1 MNLTKQSLRG
11 SFLLGLCWDTKVPPH
26 DLVKSLYGMS
36 HKGKYQFKIGKR
48 INRCVEGLIW

>member
-48 INRCVEGLIW
+48 INRCVEWLIW